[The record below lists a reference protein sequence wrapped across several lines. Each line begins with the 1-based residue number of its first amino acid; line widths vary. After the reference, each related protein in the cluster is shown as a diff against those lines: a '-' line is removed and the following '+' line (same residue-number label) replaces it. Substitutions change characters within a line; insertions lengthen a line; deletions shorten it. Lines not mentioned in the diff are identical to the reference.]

1 MEGERSLELVRH
13 RVGPALRGLVAG
25 MVGMSERSAERVHRR
40 QPAGTL
46 VPLVLSFGDP
56 LRIDA
61 LADAAGAGRAYG
73 SFVAGLSKGVAETSF
88 VGVQRCVQIYLT
100 PIGIQ
105 QLLAVPGSE
114 VARQVVAA
122 ADISAALGDH
132 LAEQLHDAASWDARF
147 TLVEDLLLSRLV
159 RADPPPDWV
168 RWMWGE
174 IARSAGRVAVRD
186 LVRASGWSHRH
197 VSSTFTRH
205 VGLSPKELA
214 GVVRFERASA
224 DLGRRPLATIAAEHG
239 YADQSHFA
247 REVARHA
254 GETPTQ
260 LLTARRPTPATQL
273 LAARTLTPT
282 G

>member
-1 MEGERSLELVRH
+1 MEEGPLELVRH
-13 RVGPALRGLVAG
+13 RVAPALDGLVAG
-25 MVGMSERSAERVHRR
+25 IVGMSELSAARIHRR

-61 LADAAGAGRAYG
+61 LADAAGGGQAYG

-88 VGVQRCVQIYLT
+88 DGVQRCVQVYLT
-100 PIGIQ
+100 PIGVQ
-105 QLLAVPGSE
+105 QLLAIPGSE
-114 VARQVVAA
+114 VARRVTGAADVAA
-122 ADISAALGDH
+122 RWGDPMS
-132 LAEQLHDAASWDARF
+132 ERLHDADSWEARF
-147 TLVEDLLLSRLV
+147 ALVEDALV
-159 RADPPPDWV
+159 AQLDRAAPVPDWV
-168 RWMWGE
+168 RWMWRA
-174 IARSAGRVAVRD
+174 IARSGGRVPIRD

-197 VSSTFTRH
+197 VSTTFTQH

-214 GVVRFERASA
+214 GVVRFERATA
-224 DLGRRPLATIAAEHG
+224 ELGRRPLAAIAADHG

-260 LLTARRPTPATQL
+260 LLAARRPTPTTQL
-273 LAARTLTPT
+273 RVAPELSPAR
-282 G
+282 

>member
-1 MEGERSLELVRH
+1 MEGQHSLELVRH
-13 RVGPALRGLVAG
+13 RVAPVLRGLVAG

-40 QPAGTL
+40 QPAGTV

-61 LADAAGAGRAYG
+61 LADGAGAGRAYG
-73 SFVAGLSKGVAETSF
+73 SFVAGLSQGVAASSF
-88 VGVQRCVQIYLT
+88 VGVQRCVQVYLT
-100 PIGIQ
+100 PTGIQ
-105 QLLAVPGSE
+105 QILSVPGSE
-114 VARQVVAA
+114 VARQVVTV

-132 LAEQLHDAASWDARF
+132 LAEQLHDAGSWEARF
-147 TLVEDLLLSRLV
+147 ALVEDLLLSRLA
-159 RADPPPDWV
+159 RADPAPDWV
-168 RWMWGE
+168 RWMWSE
-174 IARSAGRVAVRD
+174 IARSAGRVAIRD

-197 VSSTFTRH
+197 VSTTFARH
-205 VGLSPKELA
+205 VGLGPKELA
-214 GVVRFERASA
+214 GVVRFESASA

-247 REVARHA
+247 REVARYA

-260 LLTARRPTPATQL
+260 LLAARRPTPATQL
-273 LAARTLTPT
+273 VAARTLRPT